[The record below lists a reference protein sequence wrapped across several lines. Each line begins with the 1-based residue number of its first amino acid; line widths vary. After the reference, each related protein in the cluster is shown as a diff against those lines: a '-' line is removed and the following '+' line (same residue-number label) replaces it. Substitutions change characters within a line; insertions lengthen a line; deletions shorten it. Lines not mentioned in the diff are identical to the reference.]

1 MAAEHTDVTS
11 LTSWLLIPSKEVATG
26 LPSFVVVVV
35 AVVEAE
41 IKVSINTAVME
52 RKGLSCSSGLK
63 IKTKTT
69 SEKQL
74 VSLV

>member
-26 LPSFVVVVV
+26 LPPFVVVV

-41 IKVSINTAVME
+41 NKVSINTAVME

>member
-11 LTSWLLIPSKEVATG
+11 LTLWLLIPSKEVATG
-26 LPSFVVVVV
+26 LPSFVVVV

-41 IKVSINTAVME
+41 NKVSINTAVME